1 MRRSVK
7 AAIGAIAAALI
18 TAICTAPAP
27 AATHAPGITG
37 VTRASSVTRSNANK
51 ILPAYFKMTDVTGKL
66 FTVEMTNPKDIE
78 HARALIKGKTREMQ
92 HVMGKIVKSKAWYN
106 KQWSYHIDTRTV
118 SYFDFAVEVCDATI
132 PYVQKHLAEAG
143 GAFLPGL
150 TWCDWS
156 SRLVREVPAP

>member
-7 AAIGAIAAALI
+7 ATTGAIAAALI
-18 TAICTAPAP
+18 TAICTTPAP
-27 AATHAPGITG
+27 AATHAAGD
-37 VTRASSVTRSNANK
+37 TRTSATK
-51 ILPAYFKMTDVTGKL
+51 ILPAYFKMTDVTGRL

-78 HARALIKGKTREMQ
+78 HARALLSGKTREMS
-92 HVMGKIVKSKAWYN
+92 HVMGRIVKSKAWFN
-106 KQWSYHIDTRTV
+106 TQWGYHIDSRTV
-118 SYFDFAVEVCDATI
+118 SYFDFATEVCDATI
-132 PYVQKHLAEAG
+132 PYVQEHLAEAG